1 MKFNLGEAI
10 GVGLHMT
17 GLSQRE
23 LAERIKVTEQ
33 HISCLAN
40 NRYGTTFETAEKI
53 ADVFGVCLSKFIT
66 WGE

>member
-1 MKFNLGEAI
+1 MNFDLGEAI

-17 GLSQRE
+17 GLNQRE
-23 LAERIKVTEQ
+23 LAARIKVTEQ

-40 NRYGTTFETAEKI
+40 NRYGTTFETAERI
-53 ADVFGVCLSKFIT
+53 AGVFNVPLSKFIT